1 MIELRHI
8 SKVFRGRKQAVKA
21 LDDVSLSIGQ
31 GEVFGII
38 GFSGAGKSTLVRC
51 INLLERPTSGQVI
64 VDGVDL
70 TQLSSSQLRAA
81 RKGIGM
87 IFQQFNLLSQSTVAA
102 NVRYPLSIAG
112 VGRAEADRRVAD
124 LLRLVDLEDKADAY
138 PAQLSGGQKQ
148 RVAIARALATNP
160 KIILCDEATS
170 ALDPITTNS
179 ILELLARL
187 NRELGVTVV
196 VITHEMRVVEQIC
209 SRVAVMDGGRV
220 VEQGRVQ
227 DVFLHP
233 QSETSRRLIDPSA
246 HKGDHRE
253 LPPNTLRLAFAGND
267 SGAPVISDMTL
278 QCNALVSILSANT
291 ETIGGAPYGQMLIE
305 LPADAEAQRRI
316 LAYLDARGI
325 AYESGLGVRE
335 GEKPQAGRMSSPHD
349 ASKGSNPDA
358 GAIIEKDIPNAEVYG
373 IGKEVR

>member
-70 TQLSSSQLRAA
+70 TKLSSSKLRAA

-220 VEQGRVQ
+220 VEQGRVR
-227 DVFLHP
+227 DVFLRP

-246 HKGDHRE
+246 HKGDRQE
-253 LPPNTLRLAFAGND
+253 LPPNTLRLAFAGDD

-305 LPADAEAQRRI
+305 LPEDAAAQSRI

-325 AYESGLGVRE
+325 AYESGLGTGE
-335 GEKPQAGRMSSPHD
+335 GEKLQADRMPSPHD
-349 ASKGSNPDA
+349 ASKGASPDA